1 MEASILQDKEDMNCL
16 FFFLWEVTSR
26 DCSYMTEY
34 FCKALSDR
42 LSDGLWIGSALLLLL
57 SLLLLLLLLLLN
69 VVDLEDIGK

>member
-1 MEASILQDKEDMNCL
+1 MI
-16 FFFLWEVTSR
+16 VRTI
-26 DCSYMTEY
+26 EY

-57 SLLLLLLLLLLN
+57 LLLN